1 MKGFDFMIKLFIN
14 SYKELDNKIL
24 NIMKKGFKFSFAI
37 CMISVLLLLTYLFIN
52 ANIYIYQIGIM
63 LFQLALFYGIS
74 FIICGI
80 VVDGIKKNNI

>member
-1 MKGFDFMIKLFIN
+1 MIKLFIN

-74 FIICGI
+74 LIICGI